1 MPESRPLK
9 VAHVV
14 LSLDVGGLE
23 RNVVNQIRVGPEI
36 GQEVSVICVE
46 RPGALAPRARSL
58 GATVLCADKR
68 PGLRVGVLKRLRAA
82 LRELRPDV
90 VHTHQIG
97 PLFYT
102 GLAATGLSI
111 PLIVHT
117 EHGKQNYAGRRRLRW
132 LGRMAG
138 RFTSVF
144 YCLSQD
150 MADAVIASKIVPPE
164 KVRVI
169 MNGIDTDF
177 YRRRRDATEVR
188 RSLRIPAEATIVGTV
203 GRLNEIKRQ
212 DVLLNG
218 FAQFRCTVP
227 DAHLLM
233 VGDGPLMDAL
243 REQARQLDI
252 ADRVHFVGYQEDT
265 TPFLHAMDVF
275 TLTSRSE
282 GMPQALLEACV
293 AEIPVI
299 ASRVGGIP
307 EVIEDGV
314 TGLLFPPG
322 DAGALAAGLCRLLVD
337 RDRATA
343 MARTACQH
351 VVAMFDIR
359 RMAAEYHAEFVG
371 LLAENRSMDE
381 DAAPAS
387 NQVPTIPDEI
397 ACVGPATRP

>member
-1 MPESRPLK
+1 MSESRPLK
-9 VAHVV
+9 VTHVV

-36 GQEVSVICVE
+36 GQDVSVLCIE
-46 RPGALAPRARSL
+46 RPGALASRARSL
-58 GATVLCADKR
+58 GAAVLCADKR
-68 PGLRVGVLKRLRAA
+68 PGLRLGVIKQIRSA
-82 LRELRPDV
+82 LRELQPDV

-102 GLAATGLSI
+102 GLATRGLGI

-132 LGRMAG
+132 LGRFAG
-138 RFTSVF
+138 RFTSLF

-150 MADAVIASKIVPPE
+150 MADAVLASKIVEPE

-177 YRRRRDATEVR
+177 YRRSRDHDSSALR
-188 RSLRIPAEATIVGTV
+188 RSLRIPADAPVVGTI

-218 FAQFRCTVP
+218 FAQLRFTLP
-227 DAHLLM
+227 DAHLM
-233 VGDGPLMDAL
+233 IVGDGALMDTL
-243 REQARQLDI
+243 KEQARTLEI

-282 GMPQALLEACV
+282 GMPQSILEACV

-337 RDRATA
+337 RDHATA

-359 RMAAEYHAEFVG
+359 RMAAEYHAEFQE
-371 LLAENRSMDE
+371 LLAQRDFT
-381 DAAPAS
+381 AQPVAPAS
-387 NQVPTIPDEI
+387 AGALIH
-397 ACVGPATRP
+397 

>member
-1 MPESRPLK
+1 MPEPRPLK
-9 VAHVV
+9 VTHVV

-36 GQEVSVICVE
+36 GEDVSVLCIE
-46 RPGALAPRARSL
+46 RPGVLAPRARSL

-68 PGLRVGVLKRLRAA
+68 PGLRFGVIKRIRAA
-82 LRELRPDV
+82 LRELQPDV

-102 GLAATGLSI
+102 GLATRGLGI

-132 LGRMAG
+132 LGRFAG
-138 RFTSVF
+138 RFTSLF

-150 MADAVIASKIVPPE
+150 MADAVLASKIVEPE

-177 YRRRRDATEVR
+177 YRRSRDHDSSALR
-188 RSLRIPAEATIVGTV
+188 RSLRIPADAPVVGTI

-218 FAQFRCTVP
+218 FAQLRFTLP
-227 DAHLLM
+227 DAHLM
-233 VGDGPLMDAL
+233 IVGDGALMDTL
-243 REQARQLDI
+243 KEQARSLEI

-275 TLTSRSE
+275 SLTSRSE
-282 GMPQALLEACV
+282 GMPQSILEACV

-314 TGLLFPPG
+314 TGLLFPAG

-359 RMAAEYHAEFVG
+359 RMAAEYHAEFQE
-371 LLAENRSMDE
+371 LLAQRDSTVQPV
-381 DAAPAS
+381 APTSAGALI
-387 NQVPTIPDEI
+387 N
-397 ACVGPATRP
+397 